1 MRLGLIL
8 SMFVAK
14 CYWLMSVSG
23 LSVAFSSVAGVGNH
37 IRQAGNHIDTAIT
50 DLKIQKKGAKKA
62 AAAESSERGR
72 SEMEH
77 SEGSKTESDDL
88 NLNQSKRRKIEESD
102 EKVGVLC
109 LHMYDG
115 VLIGIDLD
123 AAPTDDTS
131 ICFVLDFLSSGFP
144 ICMRHVQIDH
154 QHLFVGGVEVES
166 SQRRFSNQIH
176 EFRPSSLLLNPPKE
190 KDILVKK
197 AGTLACPKLALVA
210 NLQGD
215 IYLLHHYGHPSIP
228 VDPKPDV
235 PFERF
240 DRGSISGLK
249 APIPPIYGS
258 IYQKFETLKLTE
270 EPRYYIWPE
279 SWFYD
284 PNDFPVE
291 CQFVVDNKLLLFCHS
306 DRTLQIFT
314 THTHEGE
321 GEWET
326 FFRDAEDVRGSF
338 LNCRKVL
345 PSTALCLSD
354 LVLFQGQE
362 PYAVFLGIIEE
373 DCKVDSSIPSEYASS
388 FSFRITQ
395 KLYAFPLSKTTFEVN
410 CFQDLDEVF
419 SIRGAFDPLNPL
431 DIDTVSHQL
440 LDLGDVAAGNGYPRR
455 RRVCAISEGNGY
467 TDKVPYAFISI
478 FDLHLTQKEIKTPDD
493 PKKSCKFLNVSMV
506 KKHLFKLED
515 KKKESIF
522 DAFILTPGSFTM

>member
-50 DLKIQKKGAKKA
+50 DLKIQKKMKKALRGAKV
-62 AAAESSERGR
+62 
-72 SEMEH
+72 EMPWKEVEIH
-77 SEGSKTESDDL
+77 EDVFYST
-88 NLNQSKRRKIEESD
+88 I
-102 EKVGVLC
+102 
-109 LHMYDG
+109 M
-115 VLIGIDLD
+115 
-123 AAPTDDTS
+123 
-131 ICFVLDFLSSGFP
+131 FLTL
-144 ICMRHVQIDH
+144 QIDH

-176 EFRPSSLLLNPPKE
+176 EFRPSSMLLNTPKE

-279 SWFYD
+279 SRFYD

-373 DCKVDSSIPSEYASS
+373 DCEVDSSIPSE
-388 FSFRITQ
+388 Q
-395 KLYAFPLSKTTFEVN
+395 LYYV
-410 CFQDLDEVF
+410 
-419 SIRGAFDPLNPL
+419 
-431 DIDTVSHQL
+431 
-440 LDLGDVAAGNGYPRR
+440 
-455 RRVCAISEGNGY
+455 
-467 TDKVPYAFISI
+467 
-478 FDLHLTQKEIKTPDD
+478 
-493 PKKSCKFLNVSMV
+493 V
-506 KKHLFKLED
+506 K
-515 KKKESIF
+515 
-522 DAFILTPGSFTM
+522 